1 MVHSTTSVS
10 QSARAL
16 LVADTDETQAYVF
29 ESNKLPEIRG
39 ASLKLDSLN
48 QQIGDLVRDLGPD
61 HQVIYAGGGSLLAEV
76 PATSAPTLAAQ
87 IERLYP
93 TETGAATITAAWR
106 PLPADGTAHFGDVVT
121 WAGHW
126 LRRRKEGKAA
136 PPFFETLAHQSRCPS
151 CQKRPAS
158 HRDPIP
164 WCEVCYAKRQTQR
177 RATWFNSFTAFLDKN
192 ADLRRRYFGSQIADA
207 EYPQDLTELAAAS
220 RGRRGYVAF
229 LYFDGDGIGTL
240 LQAAATRQAYK
251 TLSSRLSEITKKAVF
266 TALATHLQPA
276 QVQGSGSRA
285 EIGQPHLEGKDILIH
300 PFEIITIGGDDV
312 MLIVPAHVAL
322 PIAIQMGELFS
333 EELTSAVAPLGI
345 KRDKPETMSGGIVI
359 AESHTP
365 IRILRDL
372 AHQLQD
378 EAKKLV
384 DGGLDFHILK
394 SSDMP
399 ASKIETLRESF
410 PYLLEKREKG
420 KDLRLLARPYT
431 YPRARTLWQG
441 LLALEK
447 DRFPTSQM
455 HLLAESLLDGRA
467 SATLFYE
474 YQKQRHQSR
483 AARASGPY
491 ATMQQ
496 LLTDLPGNPPD
507 GQPGVSD
514 PLPWHR
520 AQPDDSF
527 LYATSLWD
535 IAELYDFVPSTV
547 SPDRKGN
554 NDG

>member
-1 MVHSTTSVS
+1 M
-10 QSARAL
+10 
-16 LVADTDETQAYVF
+16 LVADTDETLSYVF

-39 ASLKLDSLN
+39 ASLQLDLLN
-48 QQIGDLVRDLGPD
+48 KKIGNMVRDLGPD
-61 HQVIYAGGGSLLAEV
+61 SHVIYAGGGSLLAEV
-76 PATSAPTLAAQ
+76 SMAEAATLATS
-87 IERLYP
+87 IEAIYP
-93 TETGAATITAAWR
+93 AETGAATITAAWR
-106 PLPADGTAHFGDVVT
+106 PLPPTEKAHYGEVVA

-126 LRRRKEGKAA
+126 LRRRKEEKGAL
-136 PPFFETLAHQSRCPS
+136 PFFETLAHQKRCPS

-158 HRDPIP
+158 NRQPIP
-164 WCEVCYAKRQTQR
+164 WCEVCHAKRQAQR
-177 RATWFNSFTAFLDKN
+177 RFTWFNIFTTFVDKETDLQKKYYGQHITE
-192 ADLRRRYFGSQIADA
+192 AD
-207 EYPQDLTELAAAS
+207 YPQDLTELATAS
-220 RGRRGYVAF
+220 QGRRGYVAF
-229 LYFDGDGIGTL
+229 LYFDGDNIGSL
-240 LQAAATRQAYK
+240 LQAARTRQDYE
-251 TLSSRLSEITKKAVF
+251 TLSRQLRQTTEKAVF
-266 TALATHLQPA
+266 TSLATHLHPTI
-276 QVQGSGSRA
+276 VKGSASRA
-285 EIGQPHLEGKDILIH
+285 EVGQPQLEGQDILIH

-333 EELTSAVAPLGI
+333 EELTTAVAKLGI

-372 AHQLQD
+372 SHQLQD

-483 AARASGPY
+483 AARESGPY

-496 LLTDLPGNPPD
+496 LLTDLPSNPSDGRPD
-507 GQPGVSD
+507 ASN
-514 PLPWHR
+514 PLPWYR
-520 AQPDDSF
+520 ARPDDSF
-527 LYATSLWD
+527 LYTTSLWD
-535 IAELYDFVPSTV
+535 IAELYDFVPGTIL
-547 SPDRKGN
+547 PDRKGN